1 MESSIIIDTLSKEAE
16 IIANTRENL
25 FEVVK
30 IQLHT
35 GMEGFDSPESFG
47 IYKKTGGQALGVL
60 GKDFTPTQP
69 HFLFDQFVDAIQDV
83 ATVEL
88 GSLTY
93 AELKGGKKINFS
105 ANIGKLSY
113 KNLQGKDDE
122 MDVKVNLMTGFD
134 GYTKTSLF
142 VSVYRQICANGMKA
156 WQTELNVAFKNT
168 KGNVGKVNMLCE
180 DIVKIMNSSEK
191 YSMGIK
197 ALSKRKVS
205 QKEQNEFIKKVTG
218 MDMAKYSELTKRQQ
232 STLDKINEAVA
243 IEMKDAG
250 ATAWALLNGI
260 TRYTNHMATKG
271 GSVEDYIYVDSG
283 LILNEK
289 AQVASFAMLN

>member
-1 MESSIIIDTLSKEAE
+1 MESTINIDSLSSQGE
-16 IIANTRENL
+16 IIAKTREQL

-30 IQLHT
+30 LQLHT
-35 GMEGFDSPESFG
+35 GVEGFTSPESFG
-47 IYKKTGGQALGVL
+47 IYKKTGGAALGVL

-69 HFLFDQFVDAIQDV
+69 TFLFDQFVDAMQDV
-83 ATVEL
+83 ATSDL
-88 GSLTY
+88 GSLKYT
-93 AELKGGKKINFS
+93 ELKGGKKIVLS

-113 KNLQGKDDE
+113 KNLVGKDDQ
-122 MDVKVNLMTGFD
+122 MDIKANLITGFD
-134 GYTKTSLF
+134 GYTKTALF
-142 VSVYRQICANGMKA
+142 VSVYRLICGNGMKA
-156 WQTELNVAFKNT
+156 WRSEFNVAFKNT

-180 DIVKIMNSSEK
+180 DLVKVMQSSEE
-191 YSMGIK
+191 YTEGIR
-197 ALSKRKVS
+197 ALGNRKITA
-205 QKEQNEFIKKVTG
+205 KEHNEFILKVTG
-218 MDMAKYSELTKRQQ
+218 MDPKKYNEMTKRQQ

-271 GSVEDYIYVDSG
+271 DVNDYIYVDSG

-289 AQVASFAMLN
+289 AQKESFALLN